1 MKITSLTP
9 NFEVSDIRK
18 TVQFY
23 QDILGFKLVMAVSAT
38 QDEIETSLIENKAY
52 KYAIMQRDEVTFM
65 FEVKD
70 TYLSGMDS
78 FKTKTIGAS
87 VSFYM
92 QIDGIDDFYEIIKNT
107 KIEPTEL
114 KTMWYG
120 MREFYI
126 QDINGY
132 VLGFAEKIE

>member
-1 MKITSLTP
+1 MKITRLTP

-23 QDILGFKLVMAVSAT
+23 QDILDFKLVMAVSAT
-38 QDEIETSLIENKAY
+38 QDEIETSLLENKAY
-52 KYAIMQRDEVTFM
+52 KFAIMQRDEVTFM

-70 TYLSGMDS
+70 TYLGGMDS

-92 QIDGIDDFYEIIKNT
+92 QIEGIDDFYELIKSK
-107 KIEPTEL
+107 KIDPTEL

-132 VLGFAEKIE
+132 VLGFAEKNE

>member
-23 QDILGFKLVMAVSAT
+23 QDILDFKLVMAVSAT
-38 QDEIETSLIENKAY
+38 QDEIETSLLENKAY
-52 KYAIMQRDEVTFM
+52 KFAIMQRDEVTFM

-70 TYLSGMDS
+70 TYLGGMDS

-92 QIDGIDDFYEIIKNT
+92 QIDGIDDFYELIKS
-107 KIEPTEL
+107 KKLKPSEL